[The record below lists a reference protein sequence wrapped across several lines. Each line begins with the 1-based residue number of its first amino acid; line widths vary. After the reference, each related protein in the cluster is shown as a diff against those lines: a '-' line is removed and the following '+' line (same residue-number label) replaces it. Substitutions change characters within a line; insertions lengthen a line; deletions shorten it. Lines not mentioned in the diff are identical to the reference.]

1 MDGVDQPRGPR
12 HWQAV
17 SAGHAFVH
25 AIAHVIGHVITGVS
39 TSDQSCGRPTF
50 VPPAFR
56 IPLGYPHVGERC
68 HILHLDHL
76 ELRLEDPVVP
86 EVAFLLLIL
95 DESLE

>member
-1 MDGVDQPRGPR
+1 VD
-12 HWQAV
+12 
-17 SAGHAFVH
+17 
-25 AIAHVIGHVITGVS
+25 
-39 TSDQSCGRPTF
+39 
-50 VPPAFR
+50 VPPSSPAFR

-76 ELRLEDPVVP
+76 RLEDPVFPEVIKEDFLDALLP